1 MNWLQSIRHRYSVKV
16 FSQRAKKVSFPRAF
30 VDLEHANAIGFI
42 VNIEQFSAD
51 DLVYFTK
58 YITHLED
65 RGRKVV
71 VVEISYGRKSEP
83 MFRDSTHSVFINRE
97 QMNYLR
103 FPSIK
108 RLQELNATHL
118 DILVNLDT
126 SDRMTSRFVCG
137 LSNAKTRVGLFE
149 YGHESYYELMLQL
162 PLESK
167 LHKILETFEFYS
179 KMLEK

>member
-1 MNWLQSIRHRYSVKV
+1 MNWLQSLKHRYSERI
-16 FSQRAKKVSFPRAF
+16 FRQRAKKVSFPHAF
-30 VDLEHANAIGFI
+30 VDLDRATSIGFI
-42 VNIEQFSAD
+42 VNIEQFSAE

-65 RGRKVV
+65 KGKKVV
-71 VVEISYGRKSEP
+71 VVEITYRRKAEP
-83 MFRDSTHSVFINRE
+83 MFHDSTLSVFINSE
-97 QMNYLR
+97 QMNWLQ

-126 SDRMTSRFVCG
+126 SEKMTSRFVCG
-137 LSNAKTRVGLFE
+137 LSSAKTRVGLYE
-149 YGHESYYELMLQL
+149 QGYESYYELMLQL
-162 PLESK
+162 SMETK

>member
-1 MNWLQSIRHRYSVKV
+1 MNWIQSLRHRYAMRV
-16 FSQRAKKVSFPRAF
+16 FEARAKKVSFAHAF
-30 VDLEHANAIGFI
+30 VDLERANSIGFV

-51 DLVYFTK
+51 NLVYFTK

-65 RGRKVV
+65 KGKKVV
-71 VVEISYGRKSEP
+71 VLEISYGRKAEP
-83 MFRDSTHSVFINRE
+83 MFYDSNQSIFIGRQ
-97 QMNYLR
+97 QMNWLQ

-108 RLQELNATHL
+108 RMQELNSANL

-126 SDRMTSRFVCG
+126 SEKLTSRFVCG
-137 LSNAKTRVGLFE
+137 LSNAKTRVGV
-149 YGHESYYELMLQL
+149 HESSYIAYYELLLQL
-162 PLESK
+162 PMETK